1 MSDNPQVHVISIR
14 KMEMDDIEGVSQIDQ
29 ISFSLPWPKNSFRFE
44 VQNNEAARSWV
55 AEMQPDGK
63 TCMIVGM
70 IVTWLIV
77 DELHIATLATDPG
90 YRQHGIALKLMVH
103 SLGAA
108 AEEGAQK
115 SFLEVRRGNLAA
127 KALYQKLGYIEDGVR
142 LRYYQDNHEDAIL
155 MSLQTIKP
163 DLLKLLV

>member
-1 MSDNPQVHVISIR
+1 MSDNPQLCEISIR
-14 KMEMDDIEGVSQIDQ
+14 NMEIADIERVSQIDH
-29 ISFSLPWPKNSFRFE
+29 ISFSLPWPKKSFLFE
-44 VQNNEAARSWV
+44 VQNNTAARAWV
-55 AEMQPDGK
+55 AEIQLDSNIRK
-63 TCMIVGM
+63 IVGM
-70 IVTWLIV
+70 IVTWFIV
-77 DELHIATLATDPG
+77 DELHIATLATDPA
-90 YRQHGIALKLMVH
+90 YRQQRIALRLIVH
-103 SLGAA
+103 SLCAA

-127 KALYQKLGYIEDGVR
+127 RALYQKLGYIEDGVR